1 MENFVDFIR
10 VFCKSGHGG
19 AGSRHFMRT
28 KFKAMAGPDGGD
40 GGRGGHLI
48 LRGNAQLW
56 TLLHLRWYKNVKAE
70 NGENGSGDNCTGAMG
85 KDIVIEVPLGTIV
98 RDEETGEVDA
108 EILHD
113 GEEVIFMPGGQGGRG
128 NAYFKTATNQA
139 PEHAQPGEP
148 GQEGWK
154 ILELKVLADVG
165 LVGFP
170 NAGKSTLLSSITAAT
185 PKIANYAFTTLT
197 PQLGMVEYRDDKSFC
212 MADLPGIIEG
222 AHEGKGLG
230 HRFLRH
236 IERNAVLLFVIPAD
250 SEDHGKE
257 FNILKNELEQFN
269 PELLDKQFL
278 IAISKSDMLDDEL
291 KTAISAE
298 LPKNVPHVFISAIT
312 QTGLQELK
320 DILWEAL
327 ISEENKIVEEA
338 EEDEE

>member
-154 ILELKVLADVG
+154 LLELKVLADVG

-250 SEDHGKE
+250 SEDHRKE
-257 FNILKNELEQFN
+257 FGILKNELEQFN

-298 LPKNVPHVFISAIT
+298 LPKDVPHVFISAVT

-327 ISEENKIVEEA
+327 ISEENKIVEEG
-338 EEDEE
+338 E